1 MTERQPQT
9 TPTRLQAA
17 WFWLRTRRQIVRKG
31 CRNLFDRQQR
41 RWPAAATLAAAPI
54 RAQSRTPLWD
64 DGRADE
70 FILVAGK
77 VHNLRLAARAFHAIE
92 VPAGACLSF
101 WRQLGRPSARR
112 GFVAGREIREGCV
125 IPTIAGGLCQIS
137 NALAGCAAQAGF
149 ELVERHA
156 HSARVAGSDAAPD
169 ATVFWNYIDLKIRAP
184 VAWRLE
190 LELIADELLLS
201 IRASV
206 STPMRKIPLA
216 LQPVAASPEDRPL
229 RGCLSCEETACFRH
243 QPALR
248 QVRGRTALLLDGW
261 TSEFADYLRNL
272 DPNADRFAP
281 LPPRQLGRWLLGRK
295 LAGGWAALPSNGD
308 ARSEHVV
315 VASLRRAFWLRRW
328 ARQPGRRQA
337 SMLDGQRWLAA
348 AYARRL
354 RLEHTHL
361 VIDQGLLPWL
371 QQAGVLGGRSY
382 DVLATALP
390 MDEIQ
395 RRLDHACRPDA
406 AGVATLTDFRA
417 EPNLLA
423 AEVMAMRAARRVI
436 TAHADVARYWQ
447 ANGGPQVTLLPWKLP
462 APAVRSARNA
472 HELPLI
478 VFPASA
484 LARKGAYE
492 LAAAL
497 RGLPCRLRVLGTPSD
512 DAQLWH
518 GIAVEHSGY
527 ASDWLARADV
537 VVLPAHIE
545 HAPRA
550 ALAAIAAGIPVIA
563 TPACGLPPLSHIVSV
578 PAGDIASLRH
588 ALLAVLMQISPRI
601 ASQAA
606 LIHDIAQESAP
617 EVVA

>member
-1 MTERQPQT
+1 MMEWQPQT

-17 WFWLRTRRQIVRKG
+17 WFWLRARRQIVRHG
-31 CRNLFDRQQR
+31 CRHLFDRQQR
-41 RWPAAATLAAAPI
+41 RWPTAATLATAPI
-54 RAQSRTPLWD
+54 RAQSRTPLWV

-92 VPAGACLSF
+92 VPASACLSF

-156 HSARVAGSDAAPD
+156 HSARVGGTDAAPD
-169 ATVFWNYIDLKIRAP
+169 ATVFWNYVDLKIRAP

-190 LELIADELLLS
+190 LELTADELLLS

-206 STPMRKIPLA
+206 STPVRKIPVM
-216 LQPVAASPEDRPL
+216 LQPSAADARPL
-229 RGCLSCEETACFRH
+229 RGCLSCEETTCFRH
-243 QPALR
+243 RPALR

-261 TSEFADYLRNL
+261 TSELADYLRSHHA
-272 DPNADRFAP
+272 DADRFAP
-281 LPPRQLGRWLLGRK
+281 LPPRQFGRWLLRRK
-295 LAGGWAALPSNGD
+295 PTGGWVALPSSDG

-315 VASLRRAFWLRRW
+315 AASLRRAFWLRRW
-328 ARQPGRRQA
+328 ARQAGRRQA
-337 SMLDGQRWLAA
+337 SVLDGQRWLAE

-354 RLEHTHL
+354 RPEHTHL

-382 DVLATALP
+382 DVLAAALP

-395 RRLDHACRPDA
+395 RRLDQACQPDA
-406 AGVATLTDFRA
+406 GGVATLTDFRA
-417 EPNLLA
+417 APSLLA
-423 AEVMAMRAARRVI
+423 AELVAMRAARRVI
-436 TAHADVARYWQ
+436 TAHAEVARQWQ
-447 ANGGPQVTLLPWKLP
+447 ASGGPEVTLLPWKLP
-462 APAVRSARNA
+462 APAIRSARVAN
-472 HELPLI
+472 EWPLV
-478 VFPASA
+478 VFPVSA

-512 DAQLWH
+512 DARLWH
-518 GIAVEHSGY
+518 GIAVEHAGY

-550 ALAAIAAGIPVIA
+550 ALAAVAAGIPVIA
-563 TPACGLPPLSHIVSV
+563 TPACGLPSLPHVVSV
-578 PAGDIASLRH
+578 PAGDVVSLRN
-588 ALLAVLMQISPRI
+588 ALLVVLASDSP
-601 ASQAA
+601 QAA
-606 LIHDIAQESAP
+606 DAYDVAAESTP